1 MLLRDIELHPPGAGL
16 PAAGR
21 PAAPAT
27 GFTLI
32 EVVLAISIAA
42 GILVVVLL
50 FYHQTESLRSR
61 LLEETSRLAT
71 MRLVMER
78 LTAELATARLSKPHG
93 KGLSGGA
100 ENIQFVRL
108 SFPAPWDRTNA
119 LGTVSTVAP
128 LRLVS
133 YSLLQDTNTAT
144 ESGLLRSEE
153 LLAKGSNA
161 STNVPAAND
170 QRSTSLIGTAV
181 PRNGSVASQIQFLRF
196 RYWDG
201 STWSETWSASD
212 LPMGVEVSL
221 GREPLPLESTA
232 DEYPFELYRRV
243 IYLPNHAAARP
254 PSLAGPARRSPAITQ
269 VTR

>member
-1 MLLRDIELHPPGAGL
+1 MLLRDIESHALDASL
-16 PAAGR
+16 PAADR
-21 PAAPAT
+21 PRLPAA

-78 LTAELATARLSKPHG
+78 LNAELSTARLSQPHG

-100 ENIQFVRL
+100 DNIQFVRL

-119 LGTVSTVAP
+119 SSSFSTGAP
-128 LRLVS
+128 LRVVS
-133 YSLLQDTNTAT
+133 YSLLQNTNNAA
-144 ESGLLRSEE
+144 ESGMLRSEE
-153 LLAKGSNA
+153 LLAEGSST

-170 QRSTSLIGTAV
+170 QGSSWLAGTAV

-201 STWSETWSASD
+201 STWSETWSAPN
-212 LPMGVEVSL
+212 LPIGVEVSL
-221 GREPLPLESTA
+221 GREPLPPESTA

-243 IYLPNHAAARP
+243 IYLPTHAVGRP
-254 PSLAGPARRSPAITQ
+254 PSPAGPTVTQ
-269 VTR
+269 ATR

>member
-50 FYHQTESLRSR
+50 FYHQTESLRAR
-61 LLEETSRLAT
+61 LLEETSRLAA
-71 MRLVMER
+71 MRVVMER
-78 LTAELATARLSKPHG
+78 LTTELATARLCEPRG
-93 KGLSGGA
+93 QGLSGGA
-100 ENIQFVRL
+100 ENLQFVKL
-108 SFPAPWDRTNA
+108 SFPNPWDRTNA
-119 LGTVSTVAP
+119 SKTISTGSS
-128 LRLVS
+128 LRIVS
-133 YSLLQDTNTAT
+133 YSLLQSTNKET
-144 ESGLLRSEE
+144 ESGLLRSEG
-153 LLAKGSNA
+153 LLTKSASLSVNLPASND
-161 STNVPAAND
+161 PAAV
-170 QRSTSLIGTAV
+170 LPAGTTA

-201 STWSETWSASD
+201 STWTEAWNSSD

-221 GREPLPLESTA
+221 GKDPLPAEMTA
-232 DEYPFELYRRV
+232 EEYPFELYRRV
-243 IYLPNHAAARP
+243 IYLPNHAASRAP
-254 PSLAGPARRSPAITQ
+254 KLAGPAITQ
-269 VTR
+269 FTR